1 MTDIHD
7 RLLELEERAYSAA
20 AAADSEGCEAVAREA
35 AELDPDS
42 WIILFSCGCADMRAG
57 RAADAIAQW
66 MAAADRM
73 EDERDIERMS
83 DAVAEVTAECVRSW
97 PYPANVEL
105 AGIMALSGGLS
116 DLTGGPDGGFMVKVL
131 KAIGGLA
138 GAADTSAQAELL
150 QAASEVTYT
159 AVMFGTDLR
168 GSAEAARAL
177 LGIADTVMASME
189 ARGVPESMG
198 GVPVEG
204 LRGHVGLRMEAYRCL
219 VDEWDAAS
227 TRFSPEQIEGI
238 AAYWGGKASR
248 VEAMVLSMMDAGFQY
263 SRTGSDADREA
274 VRRAAK
280 MLVLKWLRI
289 RK

>member
-7 RLLELEERAYSAA
+7 RLLELEERAYAAA
-20 AAADSEGCEAVAREA
+20 AAADGEGCEAIAKEV

-57 RAADAIAQW
+57 HTPDAIAQW

-83 DAVAEVTAECVRSW
+83 DSVARVTAECIRTW

-105 AGIMALSGGLS
+105 AGIMAFSGGLS
-116 DLTGGPDGGFMVKVL
+116 DLTGGTDCDFMVRVL
-131 KAIGGLA
+131 EAIRDLA
-138 GAADTSAQAELL
+138 SSSDTSAQAELL

-168 GSAEAARAL
+168 GSVEAARAL
-177 LGIADTVMASME
+177 LAIADSVLGSME
-189 ARGVPESMG
+189 ADGVPESMDAL
-198 GVPVEG
+198 PMDQ
-204 LRGHVGLRMEAYRCL
+204 LREHVGLRMEAYRCL
-219 VDEWDAAS
+219 VDEWDSAS
-227 TRFSPEQIEGI
+227 RRFDADQLGRI
-238 AAYWGGKASR
+238 AEYWGGKEQK
-248 VEAMVLSMMDAGFQY
+248 VEAMVLAMMDAGFLY
-263 SRTGSDADREA
+263 SRTGSGPDREA
-274 VRRAAK
+274 TRKAAK